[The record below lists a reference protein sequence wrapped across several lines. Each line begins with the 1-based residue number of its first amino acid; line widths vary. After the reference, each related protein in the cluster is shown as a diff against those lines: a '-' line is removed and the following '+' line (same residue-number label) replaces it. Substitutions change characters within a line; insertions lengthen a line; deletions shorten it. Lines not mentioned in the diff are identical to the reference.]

1 MIKVGIAWIMGAQL
15 GSSGA
20 KQMSHS
26 YSVAVV
32 VLVCGHAAGFSLSWG
47 PLNWLIP
54 SEIFPVEIRSA
65 GNGISAAV
73 GLFCTFIQTQFFLS
87 MLCKFKYGTFAYYA
101 GWIVVMTL
109 FIAFFMPETKGVPLE
124 SMNSVWAR
132 HWYWKRF
139 VKCEEKVDDQAA

>member
-1 MIKVGIAWIMGAQL
+1 MKVGIAWIMGAQL
-15 GSSGA
+15 GTNGA

-32 VLVCGHAAGFSLSWG
+32 VLVCGHAAGFGLSWG

-54 SEIFPVEIRSA
+54 SEIFPVEIRAA

-87 MLCKFKYGTFAYYA
+87 MLCKFKYGIFAYYA

-109 FIAFFMPETKGVPLE
+109 FIALYMPETKGVPLE

-139 VKCEEKVDDQAA
+139 VKCEERVDDQAA